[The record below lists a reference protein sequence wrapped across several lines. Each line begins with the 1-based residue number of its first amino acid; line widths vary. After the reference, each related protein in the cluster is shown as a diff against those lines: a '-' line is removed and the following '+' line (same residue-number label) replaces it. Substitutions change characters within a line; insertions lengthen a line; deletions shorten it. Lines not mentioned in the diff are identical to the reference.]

1 MLKTL
6 PQRNVWGKAPEVVN
20 PYNCDS
26 TAGVLG
32 GVFNGCSHCKNVGD
46 NVSPMPTQPKLP
58 CDHNFYDN

>member
-1 MLKTL
+1 
-6 PQRNVWGKAPEVVN
+6 VVN

-46 NVSPMPTQPKLP
+46 NVFPMPTQPKLP